1 MSDTAKSCKA
11 GYYYCF
17 TDKKCKKIP
26 LGWHVGRRGY
36 ISKDDDD
43 GDDNKDNGNGDGGN
57 GNGGSEGGNGGG
69 DGGGGMGESWIDL
82 NNPKINEEKHDHEHE
97 MIRRQ
102 MDTVTSAAKRLKKK
116 VGNKGEGNVKA
127 WVQSKITK
135 AADYIDTAADYM
147 DSDVKEELDKR
158 DKPFVKKLVKNL
170 RKGSKTHAKQAD
182 KLEKAV
188 NEENIDEAGKKC
200 WKGYKKAGTQKLF
213 GKTYN
218 RCVKKEENESIEG
231 NLEEGNKSGDTSLRD
246 WFSKSR
252 SSDGT
257 PGWVQLGG
265 KYAGKPCA
273 KQPGQK
279 TKPKCGSS
287 KMKRNL
293 DKKEEDKA
301 FRRKNRQDPN
311 PDRKGKAK
319 NVATE
324 EVVLEN
330 QSSIDRRN
338 QEIQRKQIQLDRQK
352 IALKRK
358 MVQVDK
364 TPVSNDELSLKVRE
378 SAEMRYCPKCQKNET
393 RDECSFGPKYWDT
406 YSKPAIKEEE
416 KKKKRDACYHKVKSR
431 YSVWPSA
438 YASGALVKCR
448 KVGAKNWGNSKKEE
462 VEFEK
467 VVEFLYVEG
476 FTKTVDDAA
485 QMAMHL
491 SESWV
496 DEILKG

>member
-1 MSDTAKSCKA
+1 MSNTAKSCKA

-26 LGWHVGRRGY
+26 LGWHVGRGGY
-36 ISKDDDD
+36 LSKDDEDD
-43 GDDNKDNGNGDGGN
+43 SDKKNGNGNGDSGN
-57 GNGGSEGGNGGG
+57 GNGGSEGGDGGG
-69 DGGGGMGESWIDL
+69 NGGGGMGESWSA
-82 NNPKINEEKHDHEHE
+82 KMNEEKHDHEHE

-147 DSDVKEELDKR
+147 DSDVKEE
-158 DKPFVKKLVKNL
+158 
-170 RKGSKTHAKQAD
+170 
-182 KLEKAV
+182 
-188 NEENIDEAGKKC
+188 NIDEAGKKC

-218 RCVKKEENESIEG
+218 RCVKKEENESIEA

-273 KQPGQK
+273 RQPGQK

-324 EVVLEN
+324 EAVLEN
-330 QSSIDRRN
+330 QSAIDRRN

-352 IALKRK
+352 IAVKRK
-358 MVQVDK
+358 MSQMDQK
-364 TPVSNDELSLKVRE
+364 PTPNDELSLKVRE

-393 RDECSFGPKYWDT
+393 RDECVFGPKYWDT

-476 FTKTVDDAA
+476 FAKSIDDAA
-485 QMAMHL
+485 EMAMHL

-496 DEILKG
+496 NEILNG